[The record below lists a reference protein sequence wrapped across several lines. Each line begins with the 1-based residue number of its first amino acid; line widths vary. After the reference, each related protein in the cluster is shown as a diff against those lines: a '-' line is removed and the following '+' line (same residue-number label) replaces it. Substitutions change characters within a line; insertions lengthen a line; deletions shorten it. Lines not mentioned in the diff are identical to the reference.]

1 MTDRS
6 TTNGPGPDTK
16 SKLPQIPVNPLNKNN
31 QLSSSMF
38 GATTMGSSMD
48 GGGDDYADAEREA
61 REERIDAGQSR
72 SVCSFFLFFV
82 SFLLPFTSSTF
93 LLLLDFLTS
102 LSFLPSLP
110 SHSPTQTLRSSS
122 NPPSRKPK
130 LPLHLQLPSRHR
142 LNHQP
147 QLNSLQIN
155 HFPRFSLFFLQTSL
169 LLQRRQNSLP
179 GKRRRGGRWESV
191 RSDAFVE

>member
-1 MTDRS
+1 MASICSLLLAVSFVIGFFAIKARIARSREDQTRSKNNNWGGGAFSSRLVSLLSSLPAPPQKPTQKLTSSSRFRVRPVAATAMTDRS

-16 SKLPQIPVNPLNKNN
+16 SKHPQIPVNPLNKNN

-82 SFLLPFTSSTF
+82 SFLLPFAT
-93 LLLLDFLTS
+93 
-102 LSFLPSLP
+102 P
-110 SHSPTQTLRSSS
+110 
-122 NPPSRKPK
+122 
-130 LPLHLQLPSRHR
+130 
-142 LNHQP
+142 
-147 QLNSLQIN
+147 
-155 HFPRFSLFFLQTSL
+155 
-169 LLQRRQNSLP
+169 
-179 GKRRRGGRWESV
+179 
-191 RSDAFVE
+191 A